1 MSAAVHLLPIVF
13 TLVFAAIG
21 GGLAVT
27 RFGYYT
33 PLYVVGTALALIGS
47 SLLYTT
53 DVNTKDTTIYGASIL
68 VGIGSGLYIQLGFS
82 VAQAKVPPEYIAA
95 ATGFISLGQLLGP
108 VISLTVAGTVFIT
121 SAISGLQDLLPDVPE
136 SVIKNAI
143 GGSGGYLFSSLDEN
157 TRSAALAIIVHSISK
172 VYILTITAGAVGF
185 IAAIHLKYEKV
196 QLMPAAAA

>member
-1 MSAAVHLLPIVF
+1 LGAAVHLLPIVF

-27 RFGYYT
+27 RFGYYA
-33 PLYVVGTALALIGS
+33 PLYVVGAALGLIGS
-47 SLLYTT
+47 SLLYVT
-53 DVNTKDTTIYGASIL
+53 DIHTKDSTIYGATVL

-108 VISLTVAGTVFIT
+108 VISLTVAGTVFVT
-121 SAISGLQDLLPDVPE
+121 SAVSGLKDLLPNIPE
-136 SVIKNAI
+136 ATIKNAI
-143 GGSGGYLFSSLDEN
+143 GGTAGDLFSSLDEN
-157 TRSAALAIIVHSISK
+157 TRAEALAVIVHSISK

-185 IAAIHLKYEKV
+185 IAAIHLKHEKV
-196 QLMPAAAA
+196 LLQPAAAA